1 MGTGSVQ
8 SAPMG
13 VQQINATY
21 DEREDRVLLRVC
33 TDAGEETKV
42 WLTRRLL
49 LRLRPLMESA
59 AADLARMGA
68 GEAAHADDWCAS
80 LAADQARER
89 SIADADFSTPY
100 EAPPAEVGA
109 TAVAPLLAHEVTVQV
124 RGAEGVTIHMEEHET
139 VDDQPCARGMELQA
153 SADAYHGLL
162 HLLDLAVN
170 AAAWRDD
177 TEYHHPIDDSEN
189 ESSAYSNHK
198 HQRPTWLH

>member
-1 MGTGSVQ
+1 
-8 SAPMG
+8 MG

-68 GEAAHADDWCAS
+68 GEAAQADDWCAS

-100 EAPPAEVGA
+100 ESPHAERGA
-109 TAVAPLLAHEVTVQV
+109 TAIAPLLAHEVTVQV
-124 RGAEGVTIHMEEHET
+124 LGAEGVTIHMEEHET

-162 HLLDLAVN
+162 HLLDLAIN

-177 TEYHHPIDDSEN
+177 TGYHPGDDGEN
-189 ESSAYSNHK
+189 ESTNPSNHER
-198 HQRPTWLH
+198 QRPIWLH